1 MRLSFS
7 GDDIEKWARFSYD
20 RNPIH
25 FDREAARR
33 LNADDVVV
41 HGMLALLPVKQE
53 LCRLSEPGET
63 NWSGFKALLKAPV
76 LRDTVIAL
84 RVKDQ
89 TPRLRFRLESYP
101 PNSEHMIGNMRLVAV
116 PQWQSRAPV
125 QMIHEAQVSERLQ
138 VFREA
143 FGDDYSAWVQLD
155 ALVFGHFIRHHIG
168 DVVNKLEIGATPS
181 DAKYQIED
189 FPEHLLVQISHETVF
204 HDALRSPKHLERLPA
219 VQYQVDNLNLTRDAN
234 TAFGTLQLGITLQ
247 SQHVMTIVLGLL
259 IKKDFQ
265 PQMESVS

>member
-25 FDREAARR
+25 FDPEAARR
-33 LNADDVVV
+33 LNVDDVVV

-53 LCRLSEPGET
+53 LCGLSKPGDT

-76 LRDTVIAL
+76 LRDTLIAL
-84 RVKDQ
+84 SVNDQ
-89 TPRLRFRLESYP
+89 APRLRFRLESCP
-101 PNSEHMIGNMRLVAV
+101 PNSEHMIGNMRKVAA
-116 PQWQSRAPV
+116 PQWRSRAPV
-125 QMIHEAQVSERLQ
+125 HIIQPAQVSERLQ

-143 FGDDYSAWVQLD
+143 FGPGYSAWVQLD
-155 ALVFGHFIRHHIG
+155 ALVFGHFIRHQIG
-168 DVVNKLEIGATPS
+168 DLFNRLEIASTPG

-189 FPEHLLVQISHETVF
+189 FPQHLLVQISHQTVF
-204 HDALRSPKHLERLPA
+204 HDALRPPKHLERLSA
-219 VQYQVDNLNLTRDAN
+219 LHYQVDNLNLTRDAN
-234 TAFGTLQLGITLQ
+234 TAFGTLELGITLQ
-247 SQHVMTIVLGLL
+247 CQHVMTIVLGLL
-259 IKKDFQ
+259 VKKDFQ